1 MGKAIVAY
9 MNRKQK
15 GGVRNWLRRGKLR
28 AAERVGNVWRIPAL
42 LTPPRVRGY
51 QRASYSWKKEL
62 VDLHE
67 EFRYINDYRSL
78 VIEQDDTDKKQ
89 YKIYLYTT
97 SSVNATRTVRMGA
110 IERER
115 LELMLIFD
123 SAVVGQM
130 NSKYSDPVYL
140 QTATYDSILEDVT
153 CEYIDAAKR
162 LGQTDDRIIACELM
176 EVTNHALR
184 ALRLSKGNNDIKA
197 LKCLSPVQIG
207 EVLIR
212 IHNVVKLSLDDTDDE
227 SERATVLAAYMESGT
242 REGLYYYD
250 VSNTEIRKLI
260 SRYSFSAKKSDQS
273 EVVNYLQIH
282 APLRKTNSD
291 GDLIAVSNGIFDF
304 KNKVLMSFSPDYVFL
319 RKLKVEY
326 NAGAVNV
333 VIHND
338 DDGTGIV
345 KV

>member
-1 MGKAIVAY
+1 
-9 MNRKQK
+9 
-15 GGVRNWLRRGKLR
+15 
-28 AAERVGNVWRIPAL
+28 
-42 LTPPRVRGY
+42 
-51 QRASYSWKKEL
+51 
-62 VDLHE
+62 
-67 EFRYINDYRSL
+67 
-78 VIEQDDTDKKQ
+78 
-89 YKIYLYTT
+89 
-97 SSVNATRTVRMGA
+97 
-110 IERER
+110 
-115 LELMLIFD
+115 
-123 SAVVGQM
+123 
-130 NSKYSDPVYL
+130 
-140 QTATYDSILEDVT
+140 
-153 CEYIDAAKR
+153 
-162 LGQTDDRIIACELM
+162 
-176 EVTNHALR
+176 
-184 ALRLSKGNNDIKA
+184 
-197 LKCLSPVQIG
+197 
-207 EVLIR
+207 
-212 IHNVVKLSLDDTDDE
+212 
-227 SERATVLAAYMESGT
+227 MESGT